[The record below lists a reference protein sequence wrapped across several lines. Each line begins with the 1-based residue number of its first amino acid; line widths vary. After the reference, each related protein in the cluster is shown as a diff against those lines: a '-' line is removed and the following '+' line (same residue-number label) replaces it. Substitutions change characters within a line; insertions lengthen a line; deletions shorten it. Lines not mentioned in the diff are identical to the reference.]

1 MRLTNTYTKLYAHT
15 VPETRQNHLNETS
28 GKAASECYRIF
39 SQAQHPCNIPSSS
52 FTDNPPQ
59 RGLHSKRSLCFRDPF
74 ISRRELRTSIVDS
87 ALKSALAVTIQS
99 SRVIKSAGN
108 VSNRVM

>member
-1 MRLTNTYTKLYAHT
+1 MRLVEKLY
-15 VPETRQNHLNETS
+15 LNVTGYFPKCS
-28 GKAASECYRIF
+28 IRPS
-39 SQAQHPCNIPSSS
+39 NIPSSP